1 MSRPLR
7 HANFASPH
15 HPQQQTINS
24 TFQELLS
31 AFRSGS
37 SKPDTRV
44 GRNEDRRSGSSSIGG
59 PLRSKQVGGPFEVE
73 IPPSHVFTEASR
85 RDSTLLD
92 NDDGGQKLLAHRD
105 KRSGGPTVV
114 QVSGGGS
121 CCSTHSA
128 VDHEIFDPFAHL
140 LVSPYVLDNG
150 RRPPYQYAML
160 IGMAIL
166 SANNRRLTLA
176 QIYHWISD
184 NFPYYS
190 MAKSGWQNSI
200 RHNLSVNK
208 NFVKIERSRHEPGKG
223 HFWGIKHGQ
232 EHLFVPGESHRRHRA
247 PATDMAAGNLQ
258 SIHGSTDCSSPEGG
272 VSTASNTEQAGK
284 APDLRNNMRQ
294 DCPDHTTQSSHG
306 NVAPTTLDLE
316 ENRQLGAFSHAPLPA
331 STISRPSRK
340 HGASPLTWGAR
351 YHRMGTQSGLE
362 ADGVVNNECRCGLP
376 NKTPIAHVD
385 PAQLTLQAGF
395 KRLRFGKHRAEA
407 EIARIRDSNAKGRT
421 KYRANTD
428 LPVSSSIPPSRR
440 IDSTMD
446 DPSTPCGFEKPSGNL
461 PSMSPGSMLRMHREN
476 VRALLGLVAWSYVSN
491 GRSQRL
497 AFPGH
502 FSREPAG
509 LASLYF
515 YRPRHISSGDA
526 LRISTCQN
534 TQRLIRDEYY
544 SFPVFSSSSFRYQ
557 WAKDNRTR
565 AWIHQKYRGR
575 HMQPT
580 CPSLRLTP
588 AVQP

>member
-7 HANFASPH
+7 CATPVSPH
-15 HPQQQTINS
+15 HPQQQTINPAV
-24 TFQELLS
+24 QE
-31 AFRSGS
+31 A
-37 SKPDTRV
+37 
-44 GRNEDRRSGSSSIGG
+44 SSIDEPSRSEQVSG
-59 PLRSKQVGGPFEVE
+59 PLQVE

-85 RDSTLLD
+85 RNSILLD
-92 NDDGGQKLLAHRD
+92 NDDGSQKLLTHRD
-105 KRSGGPTVV
+105 KTSGGPTGV
-114 QVSGGGS
+114 QFSDEGS
-121 CCSTHSA
+121 CSTHGA

-223 HFWGIKHGQ
+223 HFWGIKHRQ
-232 EHLFVPGESHRRHRA
+232 EHLFIPGESHRRHRA

-316 ENRQLGAFSHAPLPA
+316 DNRQLGAFSHAPLPA
-331 STISRPSRK
+331 STVSRPSRK

-362 ADGVVNNECRCGLP
+362 ADGVVNERRCDLP
-376 NKTPIAHVD
+376 DRTPIAHVD
-385 PAQLTLQAGF
+385 PAQLTLQAGS
-395 KRLRFGKHRAEA
+395 KRLQFGKHRAEA
-407 EIARIRDSNAKGRT
+407 EIARIRDSNAKART
-421 KYRANTD
+421 KYKGNTD
-428 LPVSSSIPPSRR
+428 LAVSPSNPSSRR
-440 IDSTMD
+440 IDSTLD
-446 DPSTPCGFEKPSGNL
+446 DPSTPCRFESPSGNL
-461 PSMSPGSMLRMHREN
+461 PSMSPDSMLRMHREN
-476 VRALLGLVAWSYVSN
+476 VRALLGSSLGPMSPTDEANACNCRATSPVS
-491 GRSQRL
+491 RL
-497 AFPGH
+497 D
-502 FSREPAG
+502 SRV
-509 LASLYF
+509 ST
-515 YRPRHISSGDA
+515 STA
-526 LRISTCQN
+526 LDTEALGMR
-534 TQRLIRDEYY
+534 
-544 SFPVFSSSSFRYQ
+544 
-557 WAKDNRTR
+557 
-565 AWIHQKYRGR
+565 
-575 HMQPT
+575 
-580 CPSLRLTP
+580 
-588 AVQP
+588 